1 MTPDDEL
8 ADHVSA
14 TECADGDG
22 VGVGVGEGTGVGLGL
37 GPGFADCEDILQPA
51 TTRRAAPNRTAARPR
66 MVANFLKTRLLVT
79 STPIKL
85 GLCAPDKAGRR
96 VKGSGE

>member
-22 VGVGVGEGTGVGLGL
+22 VGVGVGEGTGVGLG
-37 GPGFADCEDILQPA
+37 PGDADFEDMLQPA
-51 TTRRAAPNRTAARPR
+51 ATRRTDPKSTAARPR
-66 MVANFLKTRLLVT
+66 LVANSLKARLLLT
-79 STPIKL
+79 STP
-85 GLCAPDKAGRR
+85 
-96 VKGSGE
+96 